1 MPAGMIWFSNRMWNT
16 IRMSDQKLFFD
27 TDCLSAF
34 LWVNGQAI
42 LPELYPGRI
51 VIPEPVY
58 IELSRPQI
66 SHLKRRIDLLKN
78 NHQAT
83 LVPLNHGEPE
93 YDLFWEMVSS
103 PRKGMRLIGRGEAS
117 AIALAKVNG
126 GIVASNNLRD
136 ILPYI
141 EQFGLEYTTTGDIL
155 VDAYKGGLITE
166 TQGNSL
172 WAAMLAKRRKLGAN
186 SFSDFLRSK

>member
-1 MPAGMIWFSNRMWNT
+1 MPAGMTWFSNRMWNT
-16 IRMSDQKLFFD
+16 ILMSDQKLFFD

-66 SHLKRRIDLLKN
+66 SHLKRRIDMLKN
-78 NHQAT
+78 NHQAA

-155 VDAYKGGLITE
+155 VDAYEGGLITE